1 MQLKLWMH
9 RLQTVRIIQER
20 PLAGY
25 HREIMVPSRER
36 LIKKAKERL
45 LQTGLPRLQMSILL
59 ALTGASGFL
68 TSFILLKSG
77 VGSMALRYPV
87 AVMVAYGV
95 FLLLLRVWLAL
106 QKDEWE
112 DVTDFVDA
120 GDLAEMAVDG
130 VRGVGRLGRA
140 AGEGFSG
147 GGGSFGGGGTST
159 SFQAPPA
166 PLASYG
172 QQAPA
177 AVRSAS
183 AGGKSGGGSGFSFDF
198 DLDEPAALL
207 VVVALVVLA
216 VAVLGAAFY
225 VLWTAPVLLAEVL
238 VDGLILTGLYR
249 RLRKTEAP
257 GHWVLAAIR
266 RTWIPALIVA
276 ALFSLSGYLL
286 QQAVPEA
293 RSIGPAIQAVT
304 ADEGST

>member
-1 MQLKLWMH
+1 M
-9 RLQTVRIIQER
+9 
-20 PLAGY
+20 AGSTGY
-25 HREIMVPSRER
+25 YREDMVSTRER
-36 LIKKAKERL
+36 LVEKAKQRL
-45 LQTGLPRLQMSILL
+45 LRHGLPRLQMSILL

-68 TSFILLKSG
+68 TSFILLKAG

-106 QKDEWE
+106 QKDDW
-112 DVTDFVDA
+112 DNVTDFVDA

-130 VRGVGRLGRA
+130 VASLGKG

-147 GGGSFGGGGTST
+147 GGGNFGGAGSST

-166 PLASYG
+166 PLASYA

-177 AVRSAS
+177 AVRSAA
-183 AGGKSGGGSGFSFDF
+183 AGGKSGGGSGFSFDL

-207 VVVALVVLA
+207 VLLALLILA

-249 RLRKTEAP
+249 RLRKTEEP
-257 GHWVLAAIR
+257 GHWVFAAIR
-266 RTWIPALIVA
+266 RTWIPTLIVA
-276 ALFSLSGYLL
+276 GLFSLSGHLL
-286 QQAVPEA
+286 QKAVPEA
-293 RSIGPAIQAVT
+293 RSIGPAVKAV
-304 ADEGST
+304 AAEREK

>member
-1 MQLKLWMH
+1 M
-9 RLQTVRIIQER
+9 
-20 PLAGY
+20 A
-25 HREIMVPSRER
+25 PSRER
-36 LIKKAKERL
+36 LVEKVKARL
-45 LQTGLPRLQMSILL
+45 LRHGLPRLQMSILL

-68 TSFILLKSG
+68 TSFLLLKAG

-106 QKDEWE
+106 QKDEWD
-112 DVTDFVDA
+112 DVSGFVDA
-120 GDLAEMAVDG
+120 ADLAEMAVDG
-130 VRGVGRLGRA
+130 VSGVGRA

-147 GGGSFGGGGTST
+147 GGGSFGGAGSSA

-166 PLASYG
+166 PLASYA

-198 DLDEPAALL
+198 DLDEPGALL
-207 VVVALVVLA
+207 VLLALLILA

-249 RLRKTEAP
+249 RLRKTEEP
-257 GHWVLAAIR
+257 GHWVFAAIR

-276 ALFSLSGYLL
+276 ALFSLSGHLL
-286 QQAVPEA
+286 QKAVPEA
-293 RSIGPAIQAVT
+293 RSIGPAIRAVT
-304 ADEGST
+304 ADESST

>member
-1 MQLKLWMH
+1 M
-9 RLQTVRIIQER
+9 
-20 PLAGY
+20 A
-25 HREIMVPSRER
+25 SRER
-36 LIKKAKERL
+36 LVEKTRQL
-45 LQTGLPRLQMSILL
+45 LLRTSLPRLQMSILL

-68 TSFILLKSG
+68 TSFILLKAG

-106 QKDEWE
+106 QKDDWD

-120 GDLAEMAVDG
+120 GDLAELAVDG

-147 GGGSFGGGGTST
+147 GGGSFGGAGSSA

-166 PLASYG
+166 PLASYA

-183 AGGKSGGGSGFSFDF
+183 AGGKSGGGSGFSFDL

-207 VVVALVVLA
+207 VVVALLILA

-249 RLRKTEAP
+249 RLRKTEEP
-257 GHWVLAAIR
+257 GHWVFAAIR

-276 ALFSLSGYLL
+276 GLFSLSGHLL
-286 QQAVPEA
+286 QKAAPEA
-293 RSIGPAIQAVT
+293 RSIGPAVKAVM
-304 ADEGST
+304 ADEEI

>member
-1 MQLKLWMH
+1 
-9 RLQTVRIIQER
+9 
-20 PLAGY
+20 
-25 HREIMVPSRER
+25 MVPSRER
-36 LIKKAKERL
+36 LIQKTKERL
-45 LQTGLPRLQMSILL
+45 LRHGLPRLQMSILL

-68 TSFILLKSG
+68 TSYILLKSG
-77 VGSMALRYPV
+77 VDSMALRYPV

-95 FLLLLRVWLAL
+95 FLLLLRVWLAI
-106 QKDEWE
+106 QKDDWD
-112 DVTDFVDA
+112 DVADFVDA
-120 GDLAEMAVDG
+120 GDLAELAVDG
-130 VRGVGRLGRA
+130 ATSVGRG
-140 AGEGFSG
+140 AGEGFAG

-166 PLASYG
+166 PLASYA

-207 VVVALVVLA
+207 VLVALAVLA

-238 VDGLILTGLYR
+238 VDGLLLTGLYR
-249 RLRKTEAP
+249 RLRKTEEP
-257 GHWVLAAIR
+257 GHWVFAAIR
-266 RTWIPALIVA
+266 RTWIPAVIVA
-276 ALFSLSGYLL
+276 LLFSFAGYLL
-286 QQAVPEA
+286 QEAAPEA

-304 ADEGST
+304 ADEESL

>member
-1 MQLKLWMH
+1 
-9 RLQTVRIIQER
+9 
-20 PLAGY
+20 
-25 HREIMVPSRER
+25 MVLSRER
-36 LIKKAKERL
+36 LVEKARERL
-45 LQTGLPRLQMSILL
+45 LRYGLPRLQMSILL

-68 TSFILLKSG
+68 TSFILLKAG

-95 FLLLLRVWLAL
+95 FLLLLRVWLAI
-106 QKDEWE
+106 QKDDWD

-120 GDLAEMAVDG
+120 GDLAEIAVDG
-130 VRGVGRLGRA
+130 VTSLGKG

-166 PLASYG
+166 PLASYA

-198 DLDEPAALL
+198 DLDEPGALL
-207 VVVALVVLA
+207 VLLALLILA

-249 RLRKTEAP
+249 RLRKTEEP
-257 GHWVLAAIR
+257 GHWVFAAIR

-276 ALFSLSGYLL
+276 GLFSLSGHLL
-286 QQAVPEA
+286 QKAVPEA
-293 RSIGPAIQAVT
+293 RSIGPAVKAVM
-304 ADEGST
+304 ADDGSA